1 MFDMRCVFIF
11 IALFCLRIV
20 PIFANPINGIT
31 NVRIVELS
39 VFGDVAVSYK
49 DQTFVGGDAWSILAE
64 CNDNP
69 EFMSDLKKMSRA
81 GDNDS
86 EALLAAIALFI
97 FPKEERA
104 QVCLNYVVSPKHND
118 SEDTAIVRAMKWMAY
133 VCVHGEM
140 NNCYSG
146 FPDDKP
152 VIAASKMQC
161 LSSDN
166 LKTVLFK
173 IRSAPIGQC
182 DELNF
187 FLDAYSPF
195 VKSIIPESATKFDER
210 IRVLKRNT
218 PFPFDKY
225 AKLIPSFNFARN
237 VPSENVE
244 FVTKELADDYFEIAI
259 SFHRNILA
267 RKQKDFEEAAYYAY
281 LKYRRFAF
289 ESAWTD
295 KQRYMNDMS
304 LLPYLF
310 VDAEEATIF
319 YEMLKAKHKNIIE
332 TKIVDL
338 SIVEKALAGEQ
349 KSMTLLQVKK
359 CVNEGKKMAE
369 RGFYKNLKY
378 EKRFRG
384 ALKERFLKLENCE

>member
-1 MFDMRCVFIF
+1 MRCVFIF

-20 PIFANPINGIT
+20 PIFANPINSIT

-97 FPKEERA
+97 FPKEERS
-104 QVCLNYVVSPKHND
+104 QVCLNYVIAPKNND
-118 SEDTAIVRAMKWMAY
+118 SEDTALIRAMKWMAY
-133 VCVHGEM
+133 VCVHGKM
-140 NNCYSG
+140 NNRYSG

-152 VIAASKMQC
+152 VITASKIQH
-161 LSSDN
+161 LTQDD
-166 LKTVLFK
+166 LRKFIFE

-195 VKSIIPESATKFDER
+195 VKSIIPEFATKLAER

-218 PFPFDKY
+218 SFPFDKY

-237 VPSENVE
+237 VPDENVE
-244 FVTKELADDYFEIAI
+244 FETKELADDYFEIAI

-267 RKQKDFEEAAYYAY
+267 RKKDFEEAAYYAY
-281 LKYRRFAF
+281 LNYRRFAF

-295 KQRYMNDMS
+295 KQRYMNDIS
-304 LLPYLF
+304 FLPYLF

-332 TKIVDL
+332 TEIVDF
-338 SIVEKALAGEQ
+338 SIVEKALAKEQ
-349 KSMTLLQVKK
+349 KNMTLLQVKK

-378 EKRFRG
+378 EKRFRD
-384 ALKERFLKLENCE
+384 ALKERFSQIRKL